1 MEKMNVEWRETASA
15 SAIAKIL
22 GIDFSKHKEFK
33 TLLEGSGLETTDEEY
48 VVKNRTVQYKAYNII
63 DTIYFCKDAL
73 VRENEKTV
81 TIEIEE

>member
-63 DTIYFCKDAL
+63 DTIYFCKDTL
-73 VRENEKTV
+73 VRENETTV
-81 TIEIEE
+81 AIEIEE